1 MKSASKLIKK
11 AGFKSTKYV
20 SELSGVSTDSIERAN
35 PEKFKEIIEIAQ
47 TWESKRIVT
56 RANKDLMELDRTIKL
71 MFKELEK

>member
-11 AGFKSTKYV
+11 AGFKSTRYV
-20 SELSGVSTDSIERAN
+20 SELSGVSTDSIERSTA
-35 PEKFKEIIEIAQ
+35 EKFKEIIEIAK

-56 RANKDLMELDRTIKL
+56 RANKELIELDRKIKL